1 MTAQKKPSRLE
12 DPRTSSR
19 PPQDEGTAG
28 SEATFRVVPGTEKP
42 GDHQPIASKRSVLIV
57 DPLDESREVLR
68 TALERRGLTIFEA
81 SRADQG
87 LKLAEQLDPDL
98 IVLDLELEAGAGLIA
113 GDLEKQSRARKRP
126 IIMLGA
132 ARRTGSLHP
141 GAEFVAKPYH
151 YGPLIRKIEQ
161 LVTESQRPVAKA
173 G

>member
-1 MTAQKKPSRLE
+1 MTAEKKPSQVE
-12 DPRTSSR
+12 DPRTSGR
-19 PPQDEGTAG
+19 PSQDVGKAD
-28 SEATFRVVPGTEKP
+28 SQAAFRAVPRSEKP
-42 GDHQPIASKRSVLIV
+42 VDRPPIASKRSVLIV
-57 DPLDESREVLR
+57 DPLDDSREVLR

-98 IVLDLELEAGAGLIA
+98 IVLDLELETDGGLIV
-113 GDLEKQSRARKRP
+113 GDIEKQSRARKRP

-132 ARRTGSLHP
+132 ARRRGSLHP
-141 GAEFVAKPYH
+141 GAEFIAKPYH

-161 LVTESQRPVAKA
+161 LVAESQRPVAKA